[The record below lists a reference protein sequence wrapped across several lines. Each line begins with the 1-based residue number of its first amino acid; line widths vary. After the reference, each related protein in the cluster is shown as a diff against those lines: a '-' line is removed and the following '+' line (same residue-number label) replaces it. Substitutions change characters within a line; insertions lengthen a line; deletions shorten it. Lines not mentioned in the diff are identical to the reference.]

1 MYKMILLTLVSL
13 DICVAFINRNIHNA
27 RINKVTIYD
36 DHLLM
41 NKRNRAIDGVID
53 RTNKDLS
60 LQLSSKQSDL
70 QSSLQIS
77 FMDKLSAFN
86 DEKEF
91 VAYLKATTQKR
102 IALSN
107 SDRQRLAGELL
118 YRGRFY

>member
-1 MYKMILLTLVSL
+1 MYHIILLTFVSF
-13 DICVAFINRNIHNA
+13 DICLAFINRNIHNA
-27 RINKVTIYD
+27 RINTVTLYD
-36 DHLLM
+36 DHFLM
-41 NKRNRAIDGVID
+41 NKRNRVIDGVID

-86 DEKEF
+86 DGKEF
-91 VAYLKATTQKR
+91 VSYLKATSQKR

-107 SDRQRLAGELL
+107 SDRQRLAGELI
-118 YRGRFY
+118 YRGKF